1 LNNWP
6 KSFLPCKNIDHKIEV
21 VFGLVP
27 LFKALYGLNQK
38 ELKELKSQIND
49 LFNRRYIKQKK
60 LPYGA
65 LVLFV
70 DKKDLRS

>member
-1 LNNWP
+1 
-6 KSFLPCKNIDHKIEV
+6 

-38 ELKELKSQIND
+38 ELKELKTQINN
-49 LFNRRYIKQKK
+49 LFNQRYIKQNK

-65 LVLFV
+65 LVLFM
-70 DKKDLRS
+70 DKRI

>member
-1 LNNWP
+1 LP

-38 ELKELKSQIND
+38 ELKELKTQINN
-49 LFNRRYIKQKK
+49 LFNQRYIKQNK

-65 LVLFV
+65 LVLFM
-70 DKKDLRS
+70 DKRI